1 MNIELLTEFL
11 HEFLRYKDVK
21 INSWKIYNRVIVI
34 DFDNGFGEVVEIER
48 YNKWLSFKRDKKV
61 GLEILYSFASEI
73 SSL

>member
-21 INSWKIYNRVIVI
+21 INSWKIYNRVIAI

-48 YNKWLSFKRDKKV
+48 YNKWLSFKRDEKV
-61 GLEILYSFASEI
+61 DNILE
-73 SSL
+73 